1 LSLAKTL
8 LQKIIRGNP
17 EMEKI
22 TMFNNLPGNATHYPT
37 QISTKSQNE
46 EMTIGN

>member
-1 LSLAKTL
+1 M

-17 EMEKI
+17 EMEII
-22 TMFNNLPGNATHYPT
+22 TLFNNLPGNATHYLT
-37 QISTKSQNE
+37 QISPKSQNE

>member
-1 LSLAKTL
+1 LSLAKPL

-17 EMEKI
+17 EMEMI
-22 TMFNNLPGNATHYPT
+22 TMLKNLPGKTTHYPT
-37 QISTKSQNE
+37 QISPRSQNE